1 MIKSIQHK
9 GIKLL
14 WTKGDAAKLPF
25 EQVRKIK
32 LILDVLDAAEN
43 IDDIAFPGANLHALK
58 GELKGKW
65 AVTVKA
71 NWRITFE
78 FSNGD
83 VYLIDYVDYH

>member
-9 GIKLL
+9 GIKLF
-14 WTKGDAAKLPF
+14 WTKGDATKLPF

-32 LILDVLDAAEN
+32 LILDVLDAAEQ
-43 IDDIAFPGANLHALK
+43 IDDIAFPGSNLHSLK
-58 GELKGKW
+58 GDMKGKW

-78 FSNGD
+78 FINGD
-83 VYLIDYVDYH
+83 VYLIDYLDYH